1 MSKIFIIF
9 ALLIHPNPKWIG
21 YSQQIINKLIMNRN
35 NYVDNVLV
43 KLKRQYGKDETVKA
57 LSKKLRE
64 SEVKN
69 GKLLSEVYHLENE
82 IENLI
87 DKKEITKI
95 AKAKLLEDELYQET
109 VKENRILRKKNKSLK
124 KDKSLLINKIW
135 MLEKT

>member
-1 MSKIFIIF
+1 
-9 ALLIHPNPKWIG
+9 
-21 YSQQIINKLIMNRN
+21 MNRN